1 MEPAALPLHWTI
13 NSQLELFEVVAEGDV
28 DLAEANRMLDA
39 LVGSN
44 ALGYRKLFDG
54 SLGDTQL
61 SAFDILSIGVRIR
74 ALHVGST
81 LGPLAVVVPEDKHV
95 LLSRVLG
102 ILASG
107 RRPMRVFRTPDKARN
122 WLESPAIRGGLSMIT
137 EGPQVPQPAQ

>member
-61 SAFDILSIGVRIR
+61 SALDILSIGVRIR
-74 ALHVGST
+74 ALHAGST
-81 LGPLAVVVPEDKHV
+81 LGPLAVVVPV
-95 LLSRVLG
+95 SSPPAG
-102 ILASG
+102 G
-107 RRPMRVFRTPDKARN
+107 RCACSARRIK
-122 WLESPAIRGGLSMIT
+122 PAIGSNRRRSAAAC
-137 EGPQVPQPAQ
+137 P